1 MMKAFRIRT
10 LTLVLAVAA
19 IALSPCA
26 GAQGWRGPHGP
37 TMQGQPM
44 KKGEPG
50 GGREYRGGP
59 ERRPPARDERH
70 QGRMSDEERRALHQD
85 LDRAN
90 REIYKPP
97 PRR

>member
-1 MMKAFRIRT
+1 M
-10 LTLVLAVAA
+10 LVLAVAA
-19 IALSPCA
+19 VAVPPCA
-26 GAQGWRGPHGP
+26 GAQGWRGPYGP
-37 TMQGQPM
+37 MMQGQGPM

-59 ERRPPARDERH
+59 ERRPPPRDERH
-70 QGRMSDEERRALHQD
+70 QGRMTDEERRALHQD